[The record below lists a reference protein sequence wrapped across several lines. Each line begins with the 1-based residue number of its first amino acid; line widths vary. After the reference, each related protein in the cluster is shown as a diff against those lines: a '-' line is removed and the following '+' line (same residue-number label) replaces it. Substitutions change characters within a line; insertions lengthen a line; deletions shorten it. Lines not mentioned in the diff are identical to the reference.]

1 MSKCHHCGVSVTG
14 QWQHCPLW
22 SKSPHCRRS
31 FQPGSV
37 SPAALGQPPIQRL
50 LRGLLFLSVCLTAI
64 SAAVNFALVRS
75 GRHEQWWCL
84 FVAAGVA
91 CTWIS
96 LGTIIRKRRNLHK
109 TILWQVALMSLFAIG
124 WDWLLTGWTKW
135 SINYAL
141 PILCT
146 VAMAAMQ
153 VLARILSLRVE
164 DYMVYLLLDLV
175 FAVVPV
181 LALALDWVDVVIPSL
196 ICITAGVISLAWLLI
211 FQREALRGNSTAGFI
226 CEKVRQ
232 ALNLNLEEDV
242 DVPTG
247 DLFCYPPWGNSS

>member
-14 QWQHCPLW
+14 QWQHCPLCQ
-22 SKSPHCRRS
+22 SPLTADEAS
-31 FQPGSV
+31 SPDQFPLLPLV
-37 SPAALGQPPIQRL
+37 SRQYSGL

-135 SINYAL
+135 SINYAM

-153 VLARILSLRVE
+153 VLARILRLRVE

-211 FQREALRGNSTAGFI
+211 FQREALRREFN
-226 CEKVRQ
+226 RR
-232 ALNLNLEEDV
+232 LHL
-242 DVPTG
+242 
-247 DLFCYPPWGNSS
+247 